1 MRVQHVAQAAMSWP
15 DTTETD
21 RHAGARLTETIERIR
36 WRLWHRQVERALD
49 LIAETVVTVGVA
61 ADDKSP
67 IAAAA
72 RKVARLLG
80 DLETY
85 VSGQS
90 DIIIDYA
97 TASPMRRTNFD
108 GDHREH
114 GAMAAASAN
123 ECPAA
128 NALVSAGRSFDA
140 ESSDLGRERHA
151 RPGPCRGRMV
161 GPPAVSAS
169 GLTTPTYWTVSC
181 VPGSTSVSSGGSA
194 LSTRRSGYV
203 HTPGGLARSFG

>member
-1 MRVQHVAQAAMSWP
+1 MSWP
-15 DTTETD
+15 ETTETN
-21 RHAGARLTETIERIR
+21 RNAGARLTETIERIR
-36 WRLWHRQVERALD
+36 WRLWHGQVKRARD
-49 LIAETVVTVGVA
+49 LIAETIVTVDVA

-90 DIIIDYA
+90 DIVIDYA
-97 TASPMRRTNFD
+97 TRTNFD

-123 ECPAA
+123 ECPTA

-140 ESSDLGRERHA
+140 ESPDLRHERDA
-151 RPGPCRGRMV
+151 RSRLCRGGAL
-161 GPPAVSAS
+161 GPPPVSQS
-169 GLTTPTYWTVSC
+169 GLTPHVPDGLRAVCRREQQQDVSKDAFARC
-181 VPGSTSVSSGGSA
+181 PGCGRQSV
-194 LSTRRSGYV
+194 RERS
-203 HTPGGLARSFG
+203 HLAAAPC